1 MNNKKQERE
10 EVKGRKLKNV
20 SLDRRGKRRK
30 NAIGERIIG
39 EKNKKQ
45 KELRKQ
51 KKNIKADNINRNRN
65 PIERMMQNLKEHE
78 GVDNDKK

>member
-45 KELRKQ
+45 KELRK
-51 KKNIKADNINRNRN
+51 
-65 PIERMMQNLKEHE
+65 
-78 GVDNDKK
+78 